1 MFNGINCLKTET
13 ETTTTTKTSIFKKKW
28 SLSGGKR
35 EKPRFSSFMFIKRC
49 FKISGWCVREWEG
62 TERTRCCR
70 LIACNLTWLFVPIF
84 FLSFFSSSFFFLYQ
98 LICWLHFQ
106 LFFASGFIFR
116 WKNARHTG
124 LLSGCHGDH
133 SLLSCL
139 VIHQERIA
147 LDRGR
152 GKCLQSAA

>member
-1 MFNGINCLKTET
+1 MMVACL
-13 ETTTTTKTSIFKKKW
+13 
-28 SLSGGKR
+28 
-35 EKPRFSSFMFIKRC
+35 SSRILKYLVGVCMSVWVCI
-49 FKISGWCVREWEG
+49 WERQ
-62 TERTRCCR
+62 THTVI
-70 LIACNLTWLFVPIF
+70 LIACNLTCLFVPFF
-84 FLSFFSSSFFFLYQ
+84 FLFFLYQ

-116 WKNARHTG
+116 WKNARHTV

-147 LDRGR
+147 LDRER
-152 GKCLQSAA
+152 GKCLQSAAEKERGSLFFYVCKRSLMPV